1 MNRKVRHVIAF
12 AILCAAVAGST
23 GARAAEEEARLI
35 QTLEGDGSWAEKD
48 KACRRLQVI
57 GTRSAIPALAALL
70 SDEKLSHIARCALEA
85 MPYPESGRALRAA
98 LGKTSGK
105 ALVGVV
111 TSLGFRRDKQA
122 VPQLARMLA
131 GRDAEVVGAAAAALG
146 RTGTPEAARAL
157 KAFRARASGPQLSV
171 AAEASLTAAEQLL
184 SQGRQVDAAEMY
196 EELLRPKWPVHARLG
211 AFAGIL
217 KARPREAVARVIE
230 AVAGKDPALRAV
242 AIANI
247 SALSAPGAAER
258 FAAELPKLAADVQA
272 MLIGALAE
280 CGDAAVGP
288 AIVSAASSRHGEVR
302 IAAAEAL
309 GKIGDASSVK
319 VLCRLVA
326 EGGNDAEKR
335 AAAKSLRSLRGDGV
349 DAALADCMT
358 AAPQDARPEL
368 IEALVAR
375 DAKSA
380 VRALFVQTSAGDK
393 GTRAAAFKAL
403 GWLAGPE
410 DLPRLLQLLV
420 GLEGDGGRKEA
431 ELAAVRVSRKITDDA
446 SRGDAALRAF
456 RAATAASAKHSLLRV
471 LAGIGDA
478 RALEVVRAALAD
490 RDAGVRDAAVRAL
503 SDWADPRAVDALL
516 DVYRTTESEIHRVLV
531 LRGCVR
537 LLSLGKRSTEDTLSV
552 YGELVRLGRRT
563 DEKKLVLAGLAK
575 VADPGARAVVEPLL
589 SDAAVKAEAEAALL
603 GIARGIMASAP
614 NEARSIAE
622 KLRAGSESGVV
633 RRGADAILR
642 QVDKF
647 KDYIVAWQVTG
658 VYGEGR
664 SLGALLRAEF
674 PPEEADAKDVAWYML
689 PISTKGDTPWMF
701 DLLGALGG
709 ERRAAYVR
717 TWVNSARDQRA
728 RLEFGIDDGSKV
740 WLNGKVV
747 HADGRGGAATP
758 GEHKVKVRL
767 REGWN
772 ALVMKI
778 TQDTGPWQFCLRV
791 RAPDGGELEGLR
803 ADATREAA
811 IAGPIKAAA
820 AAAPGKATAS
830 ARGAAPVRTVP
841 KGDWIPVFNGRDLAG
856 WKATGNA
863 VFKVEEG
870 RLVGTQTTG
879 KGGDLWTEA
888 QWDDF
893 ELRATY
899 RVEWPANSGLWFRHD
914 GRKGYQF
921 DILKYKRPVAFSGT
935 LYCPGKMFITK
946 NLNEALENRD
956 GWNEARIRAAADEIT
971 LWLNGTEVG
980 KCRDK
985 TLSKGKIG
993 IQVHAGNGFKGMKI
1007 VFKNI
1012 DIRALTVQGR

>member
-1 MNRKVRHVIAF
+1 
-12 AILCAAVAGST
+12 
-23 GARAAEEEARLI
+23 
-35 QTLEGDGSWAEKD
+35 
-48 KACRRLQVI
+48 
-57 GTRSAIPALAALL
+57 
-70 SDEKLSHIARCALEA
+70 
-85 MPYPESGRALRAA
+85 
-98 LGKTSGK
+98 
-105 ALVGVV
+105 
-111 TSLGFRRDKQA
+111 
-122 VPQLARMLA
+122 
-131 GRDAEVVGAAAAALG
+131 
-146 RTGTPEAARAL
+146 
-157 KAFRARASGPQLSV
+157 
-171 AAEASLTAAEQLL
+171 
-184 SQGRQVDAAEMY
+184 
-196 EELLRPKWPVHARLG
+196 
-211 AFAGIL
+211 
-217 KARPREAVARVIE
+217 
-230 AVAGKDPALRAV
+230 
-242 AIANI
+242 
-247 SALSAPGAAER
+247 
-258 FAAELPKLAADVQA
+258 

-280 CGDAAVGP
+280 RGDAAVRP
-288 AIVSAASSRHGEVR
+288 AIVAAASSRHGEVR
-302 IAAAEAL
+302 TAAAKAL
-309 GKIGDASSVK
+309 GRIGDASSVRI
-319 VLCRLVA
+319 LCRLVA
-326 EGGNDAEKR
+326 EGGTDAEKQ
-335 AAAKSLRSLRGDGV
+335 AAAKSLRALRGDGV
-349 DAALADCMT
+349 DAAIAECMT

-375 DAKSA
+375 DAKGA
-380 VRALFVQTSAGDK
+380 VPALFGQTSAGDRK
-393 GTRAAAFKAL
+393 TRAAAFKAL
-403 GWLAGPE
+403 GWLAGAE
-410 DLPRLLQLLV
+410 DLPRLLEFLV
-420 GLEGDGGRKEA
+420 GLEGDAGRKDA
-431 ELAAVRVSRKITDDA
+431 ELAAVRVSRKIADEATRA
-446 SRGDAALRAF
+446 DAALRAF
-456 RAATAASAKHSLLRV
+456 RTATTASAKHSLLRV

-537 LLSLGKRSTEDTLSV
+537 LLGLGKRSAEETLSA
-552 YGELVRLGRRT
+552 YRELVRLARRS
-563 DEKKLVLAGLAK
+563 DDKKLVLAGLAK
-575 VADPGARAVVEPLL
+575 VADPAARAVVEPLL
-589 SDAAVKAEAEAALL
+589 SDADVKAEAEAALL
-603 GIARGIMASAP
+603 GIARGIMGSAP

-622 KLRAGSESGVV
+622 KLRAESGSGAV

-658 VYGEGR
+658 VYGEGKG
-664 SLGALLRAEF
+664 LGALLNRQF
-674 PPEEADAKDVAWYML
+674 PPEKVSTNEGAKDVAWYML

-701 DLLGALGG
+701 DLLAALGG

-717 TWVNSARDQRA
+717 TWVNSPRGQRA
-728 RLEFGIDDGSKV
+728 LLDFGVDDGSKV

-747 HADGRGGAATP
+747 HADGRGGAARP
-758 GEHKVKVRL
+758 GEHKVKVQL

-772 ALVMKI
+772 ALLMKI
-778 TQDTGPWQFCLRV
+778 TQDTGPWQFCLRI
-791 RAPDGGELEGLR
+791 RGRDGGELEGLR

-811 IAGPIKAAA
+811 IAGPIKAATPA
-820 AAAPGKATAS
+820 KAKGTATAS
-830 ARGAAPVRTVP
+830 AGEAPPVRTVP
-841 KGDWIPVFNGRDLAG
+841 KGDWTPVFNGRDLAG
-856 WKATGNA
+856 WNATGNA
-863 VFKVEEG
+863 VFKVEDG

-914 GRKGYQF
+914 GRRGYQY

-946 NLNEALENRD
+946 NLNESLENRD